1 MAAVAGGFE
10 AASFNQ
16 TPPFENID
24 LFATDVALREA
35 LSRAGADPAAAGL
48 SAFGQDFGS
57 AATMRLARLANEN
70 PPRLQIVDAT
80 GDRADLVDFH
90 PAYHALMQ
98 KSMAAGLHCSAFDK
112 NAQGRNPISERA
124 ARLYMATQI
133 EAGHLCPTTMT
144 NASAAVLAASPEVL
158 SAWLP
163 HILSRSYDGGMK
175 PWFEKPAVTLGM
187 GMTERQG
194 GTDVRAN
201 ISEARLCGEHYEI
214 TGHKWF
220 LSAPMSDGFVV
231 LAQAAGGLTAF
242 LLPRFRPDGSRN
254 ALRFQRLKDKL
265 GNRSNASAEA
275 EFHAAQAERLGAE
288 GDGVRTILAMVQ
300 WTRLDCAVASAGQMR
315 FGLAMAMHHARHR
328 AVFGRLLADQPA
340 MRAVLADLALE
351 CEANTALVF
360 RLARAYERAP
370 KDEAEAFYA
379 RLMTPAVK
387 YLVTKV
393 APAFIYETLECLGGN
408 GYVEDLPMARL
419 YREAP
424 LNAIW
429 EGSGTVVALDVLR
442 ALRHDREK
450 ALAVTGDLG
459 RACGAAGKQAAL
471 AIQQCLGGEGCES
484 GARQIA
490 EMLGRLGALAALHET
505 NGTLAEAYAAT
516 RLQGA
521 SHATFGACDLR
532 SAESL
537 LLTRVLPLQFGSFN
551 SPRGL

>member
-275 EFHAAQAERLGAE
+275 EFHAAHAERLGAE

-370 KDEAEAFYA
+370 KDQAEAFYA
-379 RLMTPAVK
+379 RLMTPAIK